1 MRTAIIAA
9 LPREL
14 ATLTRGWRRID
25 TAEQGVWLAESEFG
39 VAACAGMGCNRVS
52 KAVAAALA
60 SGGIVSGIDRLLSV
74 GLAGSCGP
82 TIPAGEVL
90 QFRTV
95 IDVRSGERFASD
107 EGDGVL
113 ATAGVIA
120 GVAEKRRLFESY
132 GAAAVDMEAACVARL
147 ARAHGLRFSAIKGI
161 SDDASFSLDGLDRF
175 ATADGRFREIAFAL
189 HTALRPTRW
198 RAAMQLGR
206 NSAAALR
213 GLTAALQADLARQG
227 SGR

>member
-1 MRTAIIAA
+1 MRIAVIAA

-14 ATLTRGWRRID
+14 AALTRGWRRID
-25 TAEQGVWLAESEFG
+25 TAERGVWLAESEFG

-60 SGGIVSGIDRLLSV
+60 SGGSGIDRLLSV
-74 GLAGSCGP
+74 GLAGGCGP
-82 TIPAGEVL
+82 TVPAGEVL
-90 QFRTV
+90 RFRTV
-95 IDVRSGERFASD
+95 VDVRSGERFTSD

-161 SDDASFSLDGLDRF
+161 SDDASLSLDGLDRF
-175 ATADGRFREIAFAL
+175 ATADGQFREIAFAL

-213 GLTAALQADLARQG
+213 SLTTALQDELAKQG
-227 SGR
+227 SER